1 MRPFSYPSVIRTV
14 PFLAIG
20 RWGILLLL
28 GVMSLASCKRTKD
41 SFTSRTY
48 HEMTSRFNPL
58 FNGTEAYKA
67 GVLKVEQA
75 HQEDFTQLLPV
86 YKWPDEQAAGTIGPD
101 MDRAMEKSV
110 KVITNHSMVISNEQK
125 NDYIDDS
132 YFLIGQA
139 RFYKREF
146 FSALETFNYILQQYD
161 KEEIAY
167 DARLWGARCK
177 IQIGNPAGA
186 KADLEL
192 LYNDQKLPKRL
203 KEEVLATMAQMNMGL
218 KKWEDVAVNLDEAVA
233 VSRKKDHRVRYAFIR
248 GQALEKAGQTYE
260 ASQAFYSVVK
270 MKPSYDFYF
279 HSQLNRAR
287 NFDVYAN
294 DPRLVYDELGKMI
307 KDEKNAENRDQI
319 YYVMAEL
326 ALKEEEWPTAEDY
339 LVLSIRNSTTN
350 TLQKALSYL
359 KLGEINFGFQDYR
372 KAQVYYDSSATI
384 FPSEHPRFQEVA
396 KRAAV
401 LNRMVA
407 DLNIIEEQDSL
418 QKLAGLDVA
427 TQRRIAEQVVA
438 DLIAKEEAEREAE
451 EIAALNQELAEN
463 SAGLPAGPMAGGG
476 PSAGKWY
483 FYNPNL
489 ISQGRSAF
497 KRVWGDRPNVDNWAQ
512 RSRMRDQLSGRGEEG
527 APSDSSAAEPV
538 AEAST
543 DPYKADTYLARIP
556 MSPEKMETSNG
567 LIREAF
573 IDLGLVYKDG
583 LEDLPKSIKTY
594 EELLARYQEFPER
607 ARVLY
612 TLFLLYREQGET
624 QRSEALRLELMQSY
638 AGTEFAILAANN
650 GVPVAKED
658 DRPCLLE
665 YEKAYRLFQDK
676 RYRDAEN
683 LLSKKQADCGD
694 DLLAPHYQLL
704 YALCLGG
711 RSKRDDMV
719 KALKACYAQYTN
731 TEVGAQARLILEQLG
746 EPTGDQVATNDFSE
760 EGGTKEEE
768 TAAQEEGP
776 YKRNSKSQHRYMM
789 LIEGKVSINDLQIAF
804 NDHNSEFHRFQ
815 KLGQQILPLN
825 QEIMAVVVTGFKNEA
840 AASAYLKALL
850 QDPRMAQVTAGLKY
864 TEYVISREN
873 FTYFFKNKD
882 IEGYALFYN
891 QNYKK

>member
-1 MRPFSYPSVIRTV
+1 MIRTAQIFSV
-14 PFLAIG
+14 V
-20 RWGILLLL
+20 RWGFVLLL
-28 GVMSLASCKRTKD
+28 GAMSLVACKRTKD

-67 GVLKVEQA
+67 GVMKVEQA
-75 HQEDFTQLLPV
+75 HQEDFNQMLPV

-218 KKWEDVAVNLDEAVA
+218 KNWEGMAVNLDEAVS

-248 GQALEKAGQTYE
+248 GQALEKAGQSYE

-294 DPRLVYDELGKMI
+294 DPRLVYEELGKMI

-326 ALKEEEWPTAEDY
+326 AIKEEEWPTAEDY

-359 KLGEINFGFQDYR
+359 KLGEINFNFQDYR
-372 KAQVYYDSSATI
+372 KAQVFYDSSATI

-396 KRAAV
+396 QRAAV

-407 DLNIIEEQDSL
+407 DLNTIEEQDSL
-418 QKLAGLDVA
+418 QKLAGLDAA

-438 DLIAKEEAEREAE
+438 DLIAKEEAEREAA

-463 SAGLPAGPMAGGG
+463 SAGLPTGPMAGGG

-489 ISQGRSAF
+489 INQGRSAF
-497 KRVWGDRPNVDNWAQ
+497 KRMWGDRPNVDNWAQ
-512 RSRMRDQLSGRGEEG
+512 ANRMRNQLTGGSESEGE
-527 APSDSSAAEPV
+527 PSDSSSTVPV
-538 AEAST
+538 EEGST

-556 MSPEKMETSNG
+556 MSPEKMASSNG

-583 LEDLPKSIKTY
+583 LADLPKSIKTY
-594 EELLARYQEFPER
+594 EELLARYEDFPER

-612 TLFLLYREQGET
+612 TLFLLYREQGEA
-624 QRSEALRLELMQSY
+624 QRSESLRQELMQSY

-658 DRPCLLE
+658 DRPCLVE

-676 RYRDAEN
+676 RYREAES
-683 LLSKKQADCGD
+683 LLTKKQSDCAD
-694 DLLAPHYQLL
+694 DLLAPNYQLL
-704 YALCLGG
+704 YALCLGT
-711 RSKRDDMV
+711 RSKREDMV
-719 KALKACYAQYTN
+719 KALKECYAQYTN

-746 EPTGDQVATNDFSE
+746 EPTGDQVAANESA
-760 EGGTKEEE
+760 EGGENKEEE
-768 TAAQEEGP
+768 KASEQEGP
-776 YKRNSKSQHRYMM
+776 YQRNSKSQHRYMM
-789 LIEGKVSINDLQIAF
+789 LIEGKASINDLQIAF
-804 NDHNSEFHRFQ
+804 NDHNNEFHRFQ

-840 AASAYLKALL
+840 AATAYMKALL
-850 QDPRMAQVTAGLKY
+850 QDPRMAQVAAGLKY
-864 TEYVISREN
+864 SEFVISREN

-882 IEGYALFYN
+882 IEGYTRFYN